1 MSSEIT
7 SSNPVVKAIIEGSAP
22 QPARVAAARGLLP
35 LPQND
40 LLELLVA
47 LVESE
52 DSEIA
57 SAANEPLAT
66 EEPAN
71 FLIAAKAD
79 DTAPS
84 VLSYLAT
91 QLAEDREIHEAL
103 ILNNKTPDHA

>member
-1 MSSEIT
+1 MSTEIT
-7 SSNPVVKAIIEGSAP
+7 STNPVVKAIIQGSAP

-57 SAANEPLAT
+57 SAANQTLGAEDS
-66 EEPAN
+66 AN
-71 FLIAAKAD
+71 LLIAAKANSG
-79 DTAPS
+79 AVEQRFP
-84 VLSYLAT
+84 
-91 QLAEDREIHEAL
+91 
-103 ILNNKTPDHA
+103 